1 MTQSPPS
8 SKHLPTVRSTIR
20 GAQKKSDVIISQ
32 ALHHLGVMRQPQVP
46 TPVLVMEKALPPL
59 PHEIPQPSPL
69 AAGTDEGWTTVNLRP
84 DIRLPAELWKLV
96 FEHATNTYPYPLS
109 SHHFSPRHSI
119 SQPSITEPDDERRLI
134 RASMEI
140 KRTISLV
147 CRAWRTVGMEFL
159 FHTIHVTSQRTI
171 PSLWYALRED
181 ANRQPDSGQ
190 GSDTLTWWIRRIWV
204 EDLGPLSWFILVSEK
219 LPEYSVLELVRRC
232 PKLVEFAGPGLSKPL
247 RKLDFSPFQPALHA
261 ICNSDISA
269 ASPLTTNGGQRRDP
283 PRGLSL
289 SFRIA
294 DADEMN
300 RFVTANPSLASGFGL
315 LRSLYLHCGGTS
327 GQAAV
332 DTSPVRLPSLQF
344 LSVRGQYA
352 LEQAFTFVVP
362 SLTSLQYIRNH
373 ANDPIEPLLTA
384 IGMDLEELDLIG
396 STAFADGY
404 IERTCPRLRVL
415 HISTLDHFESN
426 LSEVY
431 HSGITTVGVFQ
442 MYLGDEVTRAGM
454 SARIQRLQWAFPSLS
469 LLRDTSWKEQALR
482 QRAAVSG
489 RFPDRK
495 YCGYWMCLAD
505 VAKNAEVRLV
515 DWRER
520 DIGGFFNTERCRIEW
535 DPVLERMLTAATEVV
550 EEDGQESS

>member
-1 MTQSPPS
+1 M
-8 SKHLPTVRSTIR
+8 
-20 GAQKKSDVIISQ
+20 
-32 ALHHLGVMRQPQVP
+32 
-46 TPVLVMEKALPPL
+46 
-59 PHEIPQPSPL
+59 
-69 AAGTDEGWTTVNLRP
+69 NLRP
-84 DIRLPAELWKLV
+84 DIRLPPELWKLV
-96 FEHATNTYPYPLS
+96 FQHATNTYPYPLS
-109 SHHFSPRHSI
+109 SHNFSPRLSI

-140 KRTISLV
+140 KRSISLV
-147 CRAWRTVGMEFL
+147 CRAWHTVGMEFL

-181 ANRQPDSGQ
+181 ANRRPAGQ

-232 PKLVEFAGPGLSKPL
+232 PRLVEFAGPGLSKPL

-261 ICNSDISA
+261 ICDSAISTV
-269 ASPLTTNGGQRRDP
+269 SPTAVNNGQRRDSSP
-283 PRGLSL
+283 GLSL

-300 RFVTANPSLASGFGL
+300 RFATANPSLTSGFTL
-315 LRSLYLHCGGTS
+315 LRSLYLHCGGTA
-327 GQAAV
+327 GEAAV

-344 LSVRGQYA
+344 LSLRGQRA

-362 SLTSLQYIRNH
+362 SLTSLQYIHSH

-384 IGMDLEELDLIG
+384 LGMDLEELELIG

-415 HISTLDHFESN
+415 HISALTHFASN
-426 LSEVY
+426 TSNVY
-431 HSGITTVGVFQ
+431 HSGVTTVGVSE

-454 SARIQRLQWAFPSLS
+454 SARIQRLQWAFPSLRV
-469 LLRDTSWKEQALR
+469 LRDTSWREQALR
-482 QRAAVSG
+482 QRAAMSG

-495 YCGYWMCLAD
+495 YCGYWMCFAD
-505 VAKNAEVRLV
+505 VANSAGVTLV
-515 DWRER
+515 DWKERE
-520 DIGGFFNTERCRIEW
+520 IAGFFITERCRMEW
-535 DPVLERMLTAATEVV
+535 DPVLERMLVAAMEPV
-550 EEDGQESS
+550 EEEGHESS